1 MNISSSRTRG
11 SIYVWLVPLL
21 ALAVSAWL
29 IIREFQH
36 HGPLIEIEF
45 FNGAGIE
52 AGKTP
57 LLFKGV
63 VVGQVREVALKPQLD
78 GVIVQVELEDGAKS
92 LAVEGSEFWLSRPE
106 IGFSGVK
113 GLDTLLSGARLIVR
127 AGSGAPA
134 TRFKALPRSP
144 AHEGT
149 GPGRSY
155 TLRTPGLGSLRPG
168 TGVYFREVKVGFIED
183 NRLSPDSTEV
193 LVDFRILEPYHLLVR
208 ADSRFWNSGGVSM
221 KIGLLGA
228 NVHSD
233 SLESLMSGGVS
244 FATPD
249 ESATAAVAP
258 EGTVFE
264 LNEHADKAWEKWAPK
279 IPLPT
284 TEAP

>member
-1 MNISSSRTRG
+1 MNILPRSLRG

-29 IIREFQH
+29 IFREFQH

-45 FNGAGIE
+45 ANGASIE

-78 GVIVQVELEDGAKS
+78 GVIVKVELDEGAGP
-92 LAVEGSEFWLSRPE
+92 LAVEGSEFWLSQPE
-106 IGFSGVK
+106 IGLSGVK

-134 TRFKALPRSP
+134 THFKALPRAP
-144 AHEGT
+144 AREGL
-149 GPGRSY
+149 GAGRSY
-155 TLRTPGLGSLRPG
+155 TLRTAGLGSLRTG
-168 TGVYFREVKVGFIED
+168 TGVYFRDMKVGVIE
-183 NRLSPDSTEV
+183 NFRLSSDSTQV
-193 LVDFRILEPYHLLVR
+193 LVDCRILEPYHLLVR
-208 ADSRFWNSGGVSM
+208 VDTRFWNSGGISM

-228 NVHSD
+228 NIHSD
-233 SLESLMSGGVS
+233 SLESLVGGGVS
-244 FATPD
+244 FATPE
-249 ESATAAVAP
+249 ESAEGAVAP

-264 LNEHADKAWEKWAPK
+264 LHDRPEKAWEAWSPK
-279 IPLPT
+279 IALPAET
-284 TEAP
+284 R